1 MIFNKQD
8 TPILYY
14 KPRGSQRWRDR
25 RFFLYPAW
33 MYRIVAPRTSAN
45 KLNILE
51 KAILGLCNAGVKSA
65 DEMSNYLEIHRDLAA
80 LIIVELSDRKLVNSY
95 GIPTESG
102 KRILQDEISINEKAI
117 AGYIFQDIWSN
128 DLMPR
133 FVETEERADT
143 QLDDTSSFPK
153 LNLGSVGQPNYQS
166 LVMPTV
172 QNAVAQTPSVRDI
185 LKAISSDSKAIAKA
199 SNSENENDRDL
210 DDNDSSEDT
219 WHTSQIASLERI
231 SFIEEEPTAV
241 WLTTFA
247 YLPEN
252 LSDEVDWLICDP
264 FGLGDSVWLRKAIY
278 RQFEQQNFRELH
290 KRLLTMTES
299 RPNQGTLTELM
310 ERYTSEA
317 KQQVECK
324 LSTAIKRWH
333 DFYEEITRLQ
343 RYRIEIGK
351 LDDPKQQSDRI
362 ETCLIQCQKIGEQVF
377 SHLQSNYPP
386 QEEWRK
392 LSRNDKS
399 SNRNFINAL
408 AEHIGF
414 IAPIPYSLTNIDQNY
429 VRSAAQNNKG
439 SLRARIIAALL
450 ATRIFPDHSLH
461 NLARS
466 HPDIL
471 IDLDELADLRN
482 ASGHYNAGRASPETD
497 LIKADRS
504 IETIY
509 KLVANILN
517 LSYSPD

>member
-14 KPRGSQRWRDR
+14 KPRGRQRWRDR

-33 MYRIVAPRTSAN
+33 MYRIVAPRTSSN

-102 KRILQDEISINEKAI
+102 KRILQDEISINEEAI

-185 LKAISSDSKAIAKA
+185 LKAISSHSKAIAKA

-252 LSDEVDWLICDP
+252 VSDDGNWLICDP
-264 FGLGDSVWLRKAIY
+264 FGLGDSIWLRKAIY
-278 RQFEQQNFRELH
+278 KQFEQQNFRELQ

-299 RPNQGTLTELM
+299 SPDQEKLKELM
-310 ERYTSEA
+310 KFTSEA
-317 KQQVECK
+317 KQRVEFK
-324 LSTAIKRWH
+324 LSVAIKSWH
-333 DFYEEITRLQ
+333 DFYEEITRLE
-343 RYRIEIGK
+343 RYRTEIEK
-351 LDDPKQQSDRI
+351 LDNLKQQSDHTEIEKLKRDRI

-377 SHLQSNYPP
+377 SHIQS
-386 QEEWRK
+386 
-392 LSRNDKS
+392 
-399 SNRNFINAL
+399 
-408 AEHIGF
+408 G
-414 IAPIPYSLTNIDQNY
+414 
-429 VRSAAQNNKG
+429 
-439 SLRARIIAALL
+439 
-450 ATRIFPDHSLH
+450 
-461 NLARS
+461 
-466 HPDIL
+466 
-471 IDLDELADLRN
+471 
-482 ASGHYNAGRASPETD
+482 ASQFCSE
-497 LIKADRS
+497 
-504 IETIY
+504 Y
-509 KLVANILN
+509 KYLG
-517 LSYSPD
+517 